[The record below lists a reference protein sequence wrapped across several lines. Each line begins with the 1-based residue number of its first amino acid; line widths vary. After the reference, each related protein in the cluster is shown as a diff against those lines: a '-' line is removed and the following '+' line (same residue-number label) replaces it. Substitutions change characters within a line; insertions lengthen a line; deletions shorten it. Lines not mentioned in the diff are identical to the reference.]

1 MMTEKELRVEIESIA
16 KSAITEYE
24 YQAIADIKE
33 KITQLKL
40 AEMERRNG
48 NQDES
53 EIESLKDEI
62 SEMID
67 SLTIDD
73 LDDIQDNVMEMVDG
87 HEFVIYYSK
96 AWDVA
101 YHMRGNDLA
110 EEQFEEL
117 FRHEEGMSIDD
128 IIQQFAFSALESN
141 VNDQL
146 EMALEA
152 FKDKLRQEVV

>member
-1 MMTEKELRVEIESIA
+1 MMTEKELWNEIEDTA
-16 KSAITEYE
+16 KSAITDYE
-24 YQAIADIKE
+24 YHAIAEINE
-33 KITQLKL
+33 KIAQLKV

-73 LDDIQDNVMEMVDG
+73 LDDIRANIAKIVDD
-87 HEFVIYYSK
+87 HELVIYYSK

-117 FRHEEGMSIDD
+117 FYHEKGKSLDD
-128 IIQQFAFSALESN
+128 IIQQFAFAAIESN
-141 VNDQL
+141 VSDQL
-146 EMALEA
+146 DAALGA
-152 FKDKLRQEVV
+152 YKDELRQELV